1 MGQGAPAPDQFG
13 AGEGMAPA
21 GFDVVADALA
31 DFLAARCA
39 RIGRDQTR
47 GPHKSGPLPV
57 LVAPAGRLLVQTARR
72 VLEAAAGA
80 KLGRRSWSRT
90 PAGNDRGRGRRK
102 GRKDLTGFGLG
113 VSACAVLAGL
123 GVFHPT

>member
-31 DFLAARCA
+31 GFLAARYA
-39 RIGRDQTR
+39 RIGRDQTH

-57 LVAPAGRLLVQTARR
+57 VVAAAGRLLVQTARR
-72 VLEAAAGA
+72 VMEAAAGA
-80 KLGRRSWSRT
+80 KLGRRFWSRT
-90 PAGNDRGRGRRK
+90 PAGNDRAGGGEKVGR
-102 GRKDLTGFGLG
+102 T
-113 VSACAVLAGL
+113 
-123 GVFHPT
+123 